1 MRVFRGRE
9 IVRDL
14 QWAKSMGLYSD
25 PERKILSLRYGCH
38 RLFYGVCSVTQFSP
52 TLCNSIDC
60 SPPGFSVHGILQA
73 RILSRLPF
81 STPGYLPDPGFKPI
95 SLSLR
100 HYQADSLPLQL
111 LGNSQICNIA
121 LSQHQ
126 ASDEVS
132 FFPIHRTQE
141 FCWVEC
147 NIWQQQNCFPSSIYN
162 VSFHP
167 HLTRHDFSLIPMC
180 FSRIPE
186 INLRLMLLKSVPQ
199 EHRRTNTCYVVF
211 SQLLNTLALHVCHIF
226 FCINILNISSNNS
239 IIPRISM
246 TLWNRS
252 NNLDSSKFTL

>member
-1 MRVFRGRE
+1 
-9 IVRDL
+9 
-14 QWAKSMGLYSD
+14 MGLYSD

-141 FCWVEC
+141 FC
-147 NIWQQQNCFPSSIYN
+147 
-162 VSFHP
+162 
-167 HLTRHDFSLIPMC
+167 
-180 FSRIPE
+180 
-186 INLRLMLLKSVPQ
+186 
-199 EHRRTNTCYVVF
+199 
-211 SQLLNTLALHVCHIF
+211 
-226 FCINILNISSNNS
+226 
-239 IIPRISM
+239 
-246 TLWNRS
+246 
-252 NNLDSSKFTL
+252 